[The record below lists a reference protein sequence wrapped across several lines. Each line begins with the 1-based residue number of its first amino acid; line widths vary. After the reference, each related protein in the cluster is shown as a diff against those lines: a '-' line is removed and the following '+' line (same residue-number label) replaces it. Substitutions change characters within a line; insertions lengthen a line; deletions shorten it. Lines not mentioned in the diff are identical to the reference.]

1 MKKVTELKD
10 GMKVLIPFQVREN
23 RENENY
29 PFRCVNRHLQLSF
42 AKDCTYWDDEPPIE
56 IYEREEIPL
65 LTPVEMEVSDTGV
78 KWAKTKVVCKIGNL
92 YMDILGVAWQH
103 ARPIQK
109 TVTLEI
115 PESELTDELRKYLK
129 G

>member
-1 MKKVTELKD
+1 MKEVTELKD
-10 GMKVLIPFQVREN
+10 GMKVWIPFEVRTRKTN
-23 RENENY
+23 VDF
-29 PFRCVNRHLQLSF
+29 PFHLFNVGVYLNTT
-42 AKDCTYWDDEPPIE
+42 KDCRFNIGDPPIE
-56 IYEREEIPL
+56 IYEQEEIPL
-65 LTPVEMEVSDTGV
+65 LTPVGMEVSDTGV

-129 G
+129 